1 MKQVAY
7 LNIKAIKK
15 IVLLERE
22 TDSEKYKL
30 NKR

>member
-1 MKQVAY
+1 MKQVAH
-7 LNIKAIKK
+7 LNIKTFKK
-15 IVLLERE
+15 IVLSERE